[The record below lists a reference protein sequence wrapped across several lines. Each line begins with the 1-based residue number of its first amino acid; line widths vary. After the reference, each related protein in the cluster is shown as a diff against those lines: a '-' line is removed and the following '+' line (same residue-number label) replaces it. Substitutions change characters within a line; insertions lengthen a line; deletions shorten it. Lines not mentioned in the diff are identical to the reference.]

1 MHALAQLTSSSFLS
15 APYAII
21 PQMQDGQAFIS
32 SEGVA
37 KITILILVDV
47 ALLLYAALMVLPI
60 CAMAMAVGSHSPK
73 HMLREMKKD
82 KERDELE
89 DHQKGV
95 GG

>member
-1 MHALAQLTSSSFLS
+1 M
-15 APYAII
+15 
-21 PQMQDGQAFIS
+21 QMQDGQAFIE

-37 KITILILVDV
+37 KITILIIVDV
-47 ALLLYAALMVLPI
+47 ALLLYAALMVLPMF
-60 CAMAMAVGSHSPK
+60 ALAMAVGSHSPK
-73 HMLREMKKD
+73 HLLKEMKKD